1 MILKFNRNDKKIKM
15 ILNNNNKFKIKI
27 NKKFK

>member
-1 MILKFNRNDKKIKM
+1 MILKFNRNDKKFKI
-15 ILNNNNKFKIKI
+15 IFNNNNKFKIKI